1 MRTIAAMAAVLL
13 LSATRV
19 AAQEH
24 GRGEHRPVPDTAA
37 HAAQTMTAGPLGIPR
52 TREGSGTAWLPDA
65 SPMNAVH
72 GQAGAWELM
81 LHANAFV
88 QYIHQGGER
97 GRDQFGSI
105 NWAMGMARRPL
116 GGGELALRAML
127 SAEPFTIEGCGYP
140 LLLATGELCDGR
152 PLHDAQHPHDLFME
166 LAALY
171 DRPITDQVALQLYGA
186 LAGEPALGPVA
197 YPHRVSAT
205 GNPLAPIGHHWF
217 DATHIAFGVITGG
230 VYGRQWKM
238 EGSLFNGREP
248 DEKRTTIDLDRLDS
262 YSGRLWYLPTE
273 RWALQISAGR
283 LNEAEPGHAPGE
295 PRVDVTRY
303 TTSATYHQPLPS
315 GGTWATTAML
325 GRNIEE
331 GQGTTAALLESSLK
345 LGQSDIFFGRAEWAE
360 KAGHDLALEHALEE
374 EIFSV
379 ATLSAGYVRQFGPV
393 GGWLPGLG
401 VQPAVNFVPA
411 ALEPFYGERRPIGL
425 TVFGSLRPARTEMMH
440 ERPMHAPAAPAPHAG
455 HR

>member
-1 MRTIAAMAAVLL
+1 
-13 LSATRV
+13 
-19 AAQEH
+19 
-24 GRGEHRPVPDTAA
+24 
-37 HAAQTMTAGPLGIPR
+37 
-52 TREGSGTAWLPDA
+52 
-65 SPMNAVH
+65 
-72 GQAGAWELM
+72 
-81 LHANAFV
+81 
-88 QYIHQGGER
+88 
-97 GRDQFGSI
+97 
-105 NWAMGMARRPL
+105 
-116 GGGELALRAML
+116 ML

-331 GQGTTAALLESSLK
+331 GQGTTAALLESSLE

-401 VQPAVNFVPA
+401 VQAAVNFVPA

>member
-52 TREGSGTAWLPDA
+52 TREGSGTSWLPDA
-65 SPMNAVH
+65 TPMNAVH

-88 QYIHQGGER
+88 QYIYQGGER
-97 GRDQFGSI
+97 GDDQFGSI
-105 NWAMGMARRPL
+105 NWVMGMARRPL
-116 GGGELALRAML
+116 GGGELGLRAML

-140 LLLATGELCDGR
+140 LLLATGELCDGE

-197 YPHRVSAT
+197 YPHRTSAT
-205 GNPLAPIGHHWF
+205 GNPLAPVGHHWF
-217 DATHIAFGVITGG
+217 DATHIAFGVVTGG
-230 VYGRQWKM
+230 VYGRQWKL

-331 GQGTTAALLESSLK
+331 GQGTTAALLESSLE

-401 VQPAVNFVPA
+401 VQAAVNFVPA